1 MTLALLSP
9 LPLLDLLDISIK
21 PFIDL
26 PFPVCAIFNILILA
40 NRPFSNFDVI
50 FAVLYLLL
58 LTPDFSGI
66 NPAECDPIKSRSLV
80 SLLHIIIF
88 YLANPLF
95 TENAGAAKIRCLT
108 PC

>member
-40 NRPFSNFDVI
+40 NCPFSNFDVT
-50 FAVLYLLL
+50 FAVL
-58 LTPDFSGI
+58 S
-66 NPAECDPIKSRSLV
+66 
-80 SLLHIIIF
+80 
-88 YLANPLF
+88 
-95 TENAGAAKIRCLT
+95 
-108 PC
+108 